1 MGMDRVTDIMA
12 VTRQATTAATP
23 RCTATT
29 ATRPHIMADTGQV
42 TMLQATMVPG
52 TGASFAEHTP
62 MALGIIAGI
71 VTAGDR
77 HRQF

>member
-1 MGMDRVTDIMA
+1 MDLVTAIMA
-12 VTRQATTAATP
+12 ATRQVITVATP
-23 RCTATT
+23 QRTATT
-29 ATRPHIMADTGQV
+29 ATLLHTTADTGRV

-62 MALGIIAGI
+62 TAPGIIAGI

-77 HRQF
+77 HGRS